1 MLLHTLIK
9 ERLTALDDFSNYTFT
24 GKNKKTEKSEVE
36 REAGKIKSDLIE
48 KLFKMFPVQQLVDS
62 DFHLYLFKFIKED
75 QNIATRK
82 KMSKVLGESVIVA
95 LIK

>member
-1 MLLHTLIK
+1 
-9 ERLTALDDFSNYTFT
+9 
-24 GKNKKTEKSEVE
+24 
-36 REAGKIKSDLIE
+36 
-48 KLFKMFPVQQLVDS
+48 MFPVQQLVDS